1 MKFACTFRTHR
12 PAVHVARKRV
22 FQLANYQQIMSP
34 IESNLQHVNTQI
46 DAAIAAL
53 PSASQRPVTLI
64 AVTKTKSID
73 EIRSAFSAGQR
84 EFGEN
89 YGQEA
94 ISKIESL
101 RDLKAEGIVWHFIGP
116 LQSNKSKLVAT
127 SFDWVHGVDRLKIA
141 RALSRHRSGCAALN
155 VCVQVNVS
163 GEASKSGVSPGDVMA
178 LAMQVRQLPDIKLR
192 GLMTIIENTAD
203 ETAQRAQFSMMRT
216 LFEKMKSGNMDVDTL
231 SMGMSQDFSIAIS
244 EGATMVRVGS
254 AIFGARQ

>member
-1 MKFACTFRTHR
+1 M
-12 PAVHVARKRV
+12 
-22 FQLANYQQIMSP
+22 ANCQQIMSP
-34 IESNLQHVNTQI
+34 IESNLQHVNSQI
-46 DAAIAAL
+46 IAAIAAL
-53 PSASQRPVTLI
+53 PSASQRPVALV
-64 AVTKTKSID
+64 AVTKTKSVD
-73 EIRSAFSAGQR
+73 EIRSAFAEGQR

-89 YGQEA
+89 YVQDA
-94 ISKIESL
+94 VSKIDSL

-116 LQSNKSKLVAT
+116 LQSNKSKLIAT
-127 SFDWVHGVDRLKIA
+127 NFDWVHGVDRLKVA
-141 RALSRHRSGCAALN
+141 SALSRHRSGCGALN

-163 GEASKSGVSPGDVMA
+163 GEQSKSGVTPGDVMT
-178 LAMQVRQLPDIKLR
+178 LARQVRQLPDIRLR
-192 GLMTIIENTAD
+192 GLMTIIENTVD